1 MRQSHLACGRPPT
14 NTYCCPCCWWRKG
27 LSSLPDTCLTLA
39 RAPPG
44 RGSRMLGRRLVYLCQ
59 RGCGRSGWGRT
70 TCSCYIWQKK
80 KLRFFQMADSI
91 FKSSPTG
98 NVLGLLLKIQWVDAA
113 ELNNKERCHREFWK
127 LKIHL

>member
-1 MRQSHLACGRPPT
+1 
-14 NTYCCPCCWWRKG
+14 
-27 LSSLPDTCLTLA
+27 
-39 RAPPG
+39 
-44 RGSRMLGRRLVYLCQ
+44 MLGRRLVHLCR

-70 TCSCYIWQKK
+70 TCGCYIWQKK

-113 ELNNKERCHREFWK
+113 ELNNKEHCHREFWK

>member
-1 MRQSHLACGRPPT
+1 
-14 NTYCCPCCWWRKG
+14 
-27 LSSLPDTCLTLA
+27 
-39 RAPPG
+39 
-44 RGSRMLGRRLVYLCQ
+44 MLGRRLVYLCQ